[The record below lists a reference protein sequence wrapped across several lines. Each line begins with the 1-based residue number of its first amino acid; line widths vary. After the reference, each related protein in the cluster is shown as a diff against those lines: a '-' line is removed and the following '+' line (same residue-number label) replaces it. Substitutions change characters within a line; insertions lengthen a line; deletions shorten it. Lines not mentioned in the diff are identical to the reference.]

1 MGKRKA
7 FFFNKIKI
15 SPIEKVA
22 NDSISIINFEITH
35 G

>member
-1 MGKRKA
+1 MGKKKA

-22 NDSISIINFEITH
+22 NDSKYYKF
-35 G
+35 